1 MRKGIGG
8 GRMSALPAKLRY
20 IVVEGPIGAGKTNLA
35 RRLAERHAAAL
46 LLEEPETN
54 PFLPRFYEDP
64 ARYALPTQLT
74 FLFQRARQVET
85 LAQSDLFSR
94 TTVADFI
101 LDKDMLFARLTLGED
116 EFALYRRIWDSLK
129 PQAPVPDLV
138 IYLQA
143 SVETLVERVKRRA
156 VHYEKRIPDDYLAR
170 LAASYAQFFYHYD
183 AAPVL
188 IVNSD
193 HLNFVDGTVDLDLLL
208 ERVRAMR
215 GAREFF
221 SMGE

>member
-1 MRKGIGG
+1 
-8 GRMSALPAKLRY
+8 MSALPAKLRY
-20 IVVEGPIGAGKTNLA
+20 VVVEGPIGAGKTSLA

-85 LAQSDLFSR
+85 LAQSDLFAR

-101 LDKDMLFARLTLGED
+101 LDKDMLFAQLTLGED
-116 EFALYRRIWDSLK
+116 EFALYRRIWDNLK

-156 VHYEKRIPDDYLAR
+156 AAYEKRISDDYLAR

-183 AAPVL
+183 ASPVL

-193 HLNFVDGTVDLDLLL
+193 HLNFVDGTADLDLLL